1 MTIKRNGEKVI
12 LKGGKVSC
20 SCCDE
25 EECCMYPAQ
34 ALADG
39 FYSAS
44 DLPDAVTISGVSY
57 SRSGLGYGNTTNGV
71 ILEENVWARYTN
83 GSRSSRACL
92 IQGGV
97 EDQFADTYLATAV
110 FSGSGAI
117 QDSFGLDFSTD
128 GTYNIE
134 ITRTSLCEWL
144 GTSIGAII
152 NSIDGSPWSGD
163 LRVIIRFRGEDD
175 PIPLPGDPPLVPPAF
190 NYTFELTVRQ
200 TDSPPLSPTVDAS
213 FAKGES
219 QNQSSPLGAYPEYL
233 GGDFD
238 ANEVAFSI
246 S

>member
-1 MTIKRNGEKVI
+1 MTVKRNGEKVI

-97 EDQFADTYLATAV
+97 EDQFADTYTVDIA
-110 FSGSGAI
+110 SGALVVQVERFAVYGWISEVI
-117 QDSFGLDFSTD
+117 QEGDNYFCIILAYCEYGGPSYGFGLTKSNNFDNQTDASAQRQSYIDKLIYVFQTGLNPKIGFNNTPEGSYPWFST
-128 GTYNIE
+128 T
-134 ITRTSLCEWL
+134 
-144 GTSIGAII
+144 A
-152 NSIDGSPWSGD
+152 
-163 LRVIIRFRGEDD
+163 
-175 PIPLPGDPPLVPPAF
+175 
-190 NYTFELTVRQ
+190 TV
-200 TDSPPLSPTVDAS
+200 S
-213 FAKGES
+213 
-219 QNQSSPLGAYPEYL
+219 
-233 GGDFD
+233 
-238 ANEVAFSI
+238 
-246 S
+246 

>member
-97 EDQFADTYLATAV
+97 EDQFADTYTVDIA
-110 FSGSGAI
+110 SGALVVQVERFAVYGWISEVI
-117 QDSFGLDFSTD
+117 QEGDNYFCIILAYCEYGGPSYGFGLTKSNNFDNQTDASAQRQSYIDKLIYVFQTGLNPKIGFNNTPEGSYPWFST
-128 GTYNIE
+128 T
-134 ITRTSLCEWL
+134 
-144 GTSIGAII
+144 A
-152 NSIDGSPWSGD
+152 
-163 LRVIIRFRGEDD
+163 
-175 PIPLPGDPPLVPPAF
+175 
-190 NYTFELTVRQ
+190 TV
-200 TDSPPLSPTVDAS
+200 S
-213 FAKGES
+213 
-219 QNQSSPLGAYPEYL
+219 
-233 GGDFD
+233 
-238 ANEVAFSI
+238 
-246 S
+246 